1 MRFRWIAGWLLALAA
16 SALVAFLFRGSEP
29 PQAKPDRPEWASLT
43 TGELTATAQN
53 CYRREAAW
61 QATAYCASPVA
72 DVLEIVWA
80 SCFAEEKELLLASIV
95 DSQDDQ
101 TAMDYLAGI
110 EATSSAEVTE
120 EIEETR
126 AKAGKCTGLTAKSVS
141 R

>member
-1 MRFRWIAGWLLALAA
+1 MAGALAA
-16 SALVAFLFRGSEP
+16 FLHRDGVPSEV
-29 PQAKPDRPEWASLT
+29 KPDHPEWASLT
-43 TGELTATAQN
+43 TDKLTSTALD

-72 DVLEIVWA
+72 DVLEVVWA

-101 TAMDYLAGI
+101 TAMDYLARV

-120 EIEETR
+120 EIDETR
-126 AKAGKCTGLTAKSVS
+126 AKAGKCTGLTARS
-141 R
+141 